1 MQRIVLLSM
10 NILIFF
16 RYNLFENAKDVFN
29 PIDNNNDGVPQPV
42 VFSTSSCTMDFVEIE
57 SSGESCSR
65 FDRLLHFKDKHAIAL
80 PIYSDKIIFVQDKIN
95 ILLDKFFFS

>member
-1 MQRIVLLSM
+1 
-10 NILIFF
+10 
-16 RYNLFENAKDVFN
+16 
-29 PIDNNNDGVPQPV
+29 
-42 VFSTSSCTMDFVEIE
+42 MDFVEIE

-95 ILLDKFFFS
+95 ILLDKIFFS

>member
-1 MQRIVLLSM
+1 M
-10 NILIFF
+10 NSLTFF

-29 PIDNNNDGVPQPV
+29 PIDDDNNGVPQPV

-95 ILLDKFFFS
+95 ILLDKIFFS